1 MSTAAA
7 SLAAEPLQLDVAR
20 EEQRG
25 ALVELGEA
33 LALLVDPGQRGGE
46 DASQSEPESAS
57 GQDDQTEVEDGQA
70 MDPAQLLQAV
80 RDREAS
86 RRRDRAKRGSGEYES
101 VEKDW

>member
-1 MSTAAA
+1 MSTAAE

-25 ALVELGEA
+25 ALVELREA
-33 LALLVDPGQRGGE
+33 LALLVDPGQRGRE
-46 DASQSEPESAS
+46 DSSQSDPERAS
-57 GQDDQTEVEDGQA
+57 GEGEQKQA
-70 MDPAQLLQAV
+70 ENDPVMDPAQLLQAV